1 MKHIILYISIWMIE
15 HSFYLNLDKR
25 IIYKRTYEDNYIEQ
39 YKFMDL
45 FNVLDFSYILSSLI
59 VLFYVGNWKEKEYII
74 IVLIYWV
81 FLFLGYL
88 FHILKLILMAIIIF
102 QWLVYVQF
110 LTFEKWYV
118 VSDGTDK
125 KHTHRTIENI
135 WENNTLSWHLF

>member
-25 IIYKRTYEDNYIEQ
+25 IISKRTYEDNYIEQ
-39 YKFMDL
+39 YKSMDL

-135 WENNTLSWHLF
+135 WENNTVSWHLF